1 MNLSHELIR
10 RTFVGVLAFIAFG
23 VITIGILRGGT
34 DSRFGMY
41 ALGSGHLELW
51 YARYSWVFS
60 VLWLVGL
67 LSLFVLSAAFV
78 FGGKHALHRRGLV
91 WWLLLLP
98 LCVLILAAIGGRFLP
113 FVDLYSPTDAFFS
126 VLGYYAVYGRG
137 FAVWL
142 VIALLVERSN
152 SWFDE
157 SHEAAQAFPG
167 SAAALGVALVVFAGV
182 CAAEWIAN
190 TPENRDMSNTPEAG
204 NEMLWARFRKNLVCA
219 NTHAVVGQA
228 RDFEVVK
235 EPYCWAY
242 DDSEPRDKPDTL
254 QRCQSVQFKV
264 DVLAQYS
271 PWQKDVVPSAV
282 QTMRVWGIRDQLSKI
297 KAALA
302 GPRLFLAS
310 KDRVDGVDILR
321 ATNRG
326 YEGMSREVP
335 VYEPEWAENPLA
347 VCSTHQR
354 RVEAVRT
361 QCFWDYA
368 VEARATG
375 FNFIPAQAN
384 FKGSYRVFPAA
395 SRAEQVAEE
404 LRRETNPGLSQS
416 LEVSFELVQDLMPDA
431 KRFAPPPKT
440 FKVRVNVD
448 SNALPA
454 QTADY
459 IHRIGM
465 GRREVLHLRAD
476 KNEPG
481 VFHLIDKNRLG
492 WPGSIPGAH
501 IDIQLG
507 DTKSVNMQCQAA
519 RDALE

>member
-1 MNLSHELIR
+1 MNTSHETIR
-10 RTFVGVLAFIAFG
+10 RTLVGVLAFIAFG
-23 VITIGILRGGT
+23 VITIGIFRGGT

-67 LSLFVLSAAFV
+67 LALFVLSASFV

-98 LCVLILAAIGGRFLP
+98 LSVLILAAIGGRFLP
-113 FVDLYSPTDAFFS
+113 FVDLYSPTDAFFGA
-126 VLGYYAVYGRG
+126 LGYYAVYGRG

-167 SAAALGVALVVFAGV
+167 SAAAMRIALVVFAGV
-182 CAAEWIAN
+182 CAAEWMAN
-190 TPENRDMSNTPEAG
+190 TPENRDMSNTPYVG
-204 NEMLWARFRKNLVCA
+204 NELLWSRFRKSLVCV
-219 NTHAVVGQA
+219 NTHAIVGQA
-228 RDFEVVK
+228 RDFQVVK

-242 DDSEPRDKPDTL
+242 DDTAPRDKPDNL
-254 QRCQSVQFKV
+254 QRCQSLQFKV

-282 QTMRVWGIRDQLSKI
+282 QTMRIWGVQLPLSNI

-335 VYEPEWAENPLA
+335 VYEPELAENPLA
-347 VCSTHQR
+347 VCSAYQR
-354 RVEAVRT
+354 RVEALRT
-361 QCFWDYA
+361 KCFWDYML
-368 VEARATG
+368 EARATG
-375 FNFIPAQAN
+375 FSLIPKQPN
-384 FKGSYRVFPAA
+384 FKGTYLVFPAV
-395 SRAEQVAEE
+395 STEERVAEE
-404 LRRETNPGLSQS
+404 QRRKANPGLSEM

-431 KRFAPPPKT
+431 KRLVPPPRT

-448 SNALPA
+448 SNVSPEKAR
-454 QTADY
+454 DY
-459 IHRIGM
+459 LHRTDM
-465 GRREVLHLRAD
+465 GSRQVLYLRAD
-476 KNEPG
+476 KKEPG
-481 VFHLIDKNRLG
+481 VFHLIDPRHLG
-492 WPGSIPGAH
+492 LERSLPGSH
-501 IDIQLG
+501 IARQLDAAKG
-507 DTKSVNMQCQAA
+507 VNAQCQAL
-519 RDALE
+519 RDAVD